1 MPDNK
6 NSAFSFEHLDWDT
19 EFFGYKTGKA
29 ILNNPLSD
37 SEWNSLHKQLHDY
50 ELSVIKNLNSE
61 IGNAQLIARYTKAF
75 LAEESIILTKK
86 LTGTATVP
94 DNVEIHSNYPRDERM
109 IEIADFTG
117 SRFVE
122 DPMLKERGG
131 ADVYRQW
138 LINSFEKEDKIF
150 GLCKNGEDLSG
161 YILFSFTGQSCF
173 VELMNVAPTS
183 LRSGIGTKLFTAME
197 AIASR
202 RGCMEISI
210 CTQLKNY
217 KAINLYHKIGYR
229 MTACHQVYHLWNI
242 S

>member
-6 NSAFSFEHLDWDT
+6 NSAFSIEQLDWDT

-29 ILNNPLSD
+29 ILNKPLSD
-37 SEWNSLHKQLHDY
+37 FEWSSLHKQLHEY

-61 IGNAQLIARYTKAF
+61 ICNAQLIARYTNAF

-86 LTGTATVP
+86 LTGTATIP

-109 IEIADFTG
+109 IEMANYIG

-122 DPMLKERGG
+122 DPMLKEHGG
-131 ADVYRQW
+131 AEVYRQW

-150 GLCKNGEDLSG
+150 GLSKTGEDLNG
-161 YILFSFTGQSCF
+161 YILFSFTGSNCF
-173 VELMNVAPTS
+173 GELMNVAPTS
-183 LRSGIGTKLFTAME
+183 LRNGIATGLFAAME
-197 AIASR
+197 ATAYQ
-202 RGCMEISI
+202 RGCMEISLGA
-210 CTQLKNY
+210 QLKNY

-229 MTACHQVYHLWNI
+229 QTACHQVYHLWNI
-242 S
+242 T